1 LENNFDISVTRRQI
15 LGSLAAVPLAGQAM
29 ASGTPKLRALAFD
42 AFVLFDPAE
51 IVRRATSVAG
61 RDGAALINAA
71 SARLF
76 AYTWYY
82 TSASRYRPLD
92 ALARDAFAAAAE
104 SLVLPLEPA
113 SLDHLVEGYSQLAT
127 WPDVGPA
134 LDRLRQAGIRLAV
147 LSNLPAAALRSNL
160 EKGGIDR
167 HFEFV
172 LSTDRVRQYKPAPR
186 AYRLGTDAF
195 HVTRTSIGFAASAS
209 WDASG
214 ATWFGYPTAWINRAG
229 APRDPAHAEASVVSS
244 DMTGVLRL
252 ARASG

>member
-1 LENNFDISVTRRQI
+1 LVKIFDTSATRRQV
-15 LGSLAAVPLAGQAM
+15 LGSLAAVPLAGQAI
-29 ASGTPKLRALAFD
+29 ARGTPKLRALAFD

-51 IVRRATSVAG
+51 IVRRATSIAG
-61 RDGAALINAA
+61 PDGAALVSAA
-71 SARLF
+71 STRLF

-82 TSASRYRPLD
+82 TSASRYRSLD

-104 SLVLPLEPA
+104 SLTLRLEPA
-113 SLDHLVEGYSQLAT
+113 SLDHLVEGYSQLPT

-134 LDRLRQAGIRLAV
+134 LDRLRQAHIRLAV
-147 LSNLPAAALRSNL
+147 LSNLPAAALRANL

-172 LSTDRVRQYKPAPR
+172 LSTDQVRQYKPAPR
-186 AYRLGTDAF
+186 AYRLATDAF
-195 HVTRTSIGFAASAS
+195 HASRDLVGFAASAS

-214 ATWFGYPTAWINRAG
+214 ATWFGYPTAWINRSG
-229 APRDPAHAEASVVSS
+229 APRDPAHTDAPIVSR

-252 ARASG
+252 AGVFP